1 MKFLTAVLVSIL
13 TTFVSADGGFPCNNL
28 GDWNA
33 KSVFDQYQD
42 LPYMMASGDGTG
54 FKTCLLAT
62 NAITTC
68 KRIRNPAGTAMLA
81 LQPDGN
87 AVIYAIWYATT
98 CNWGGGCISSIWS
111 SGTWNTN
118 ARAVWNNNG
127 RFYITTSVY
136 TNGPSVWDAG
146 KQGSIFGTKLCLQ
159 NDGNLV
165 LYDTGDKVVW
175 AAGSH

>member
-1 MKFLTAVLVSIL
+1 MKFLVFLFAAFAAL
-13 TTFVSADGGFPCNNL
+13 VSADGGYPCNNL
-28 GDWNA
+28 ADWNA

-42 LPYMMASGDGTG
+42 LPYMMATGDSTG

-62 NAITTC
+62 NAITT
-68 KRIRNPAGTAMLA
+68 
-81 LQPDGN
+81 
-87 AVIYAIWYATT
+87 YAIWYATT

-111 SGTWNTN
+111 SGTYATN
-118 ARAVWNNNG
+118 ARAIWNNNG

-146 KQGSIFGTKLCLQ
+146 KTGSIFGTQLCLQ

-165 LYDTGDKVVW
+165 LYDTGGTVVW